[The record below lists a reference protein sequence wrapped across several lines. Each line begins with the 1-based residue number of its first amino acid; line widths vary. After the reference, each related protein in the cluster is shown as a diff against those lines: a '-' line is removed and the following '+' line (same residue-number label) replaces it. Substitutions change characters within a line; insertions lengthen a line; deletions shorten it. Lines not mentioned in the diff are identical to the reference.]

1 MNQLVIMKKLRWYHR
16 LWHKILTWRGKECYA
31 LEVVPTHHRSY
42 SSPYIV
48 QLERTFLCPGCWEY
62 KSWDCGCAHED
73 PQESRLCDDCWV
85 ALKEAGAVH
94 E

>member
-1 MNQLVIMKKLRWYHR
+1 MSQLVIVKKLRWYHR
-16 LWHKILTWRGKECYA
+16 LWHKILTWAGRECYA
-31 LEVVPTHHRSY
+31 CEVLEIQNWR
-42 SSPYIV
+42 
-48 QLERTFLCPGCWEY
+48 LELDRMWLCPGCWEY

-85 ALKEAGAVH
+85 AAKEAVH